1 MNDQAEPP
9 PAARPKITE
18 LLHIRDFRILWIG
31 SFLSFSGSWI
41 QNVAQGFFVY
51 NLTNDEAKLAL
62 VSFAGSLPVFLLGTI
77 AGTLADSVN
86 PRRVLFWTQIIY
98 AVLTLWLAYAT
109 WQGFVMY
116 WQVVLVAGLIG
127 ITSTIEMPTRQSVVG
142 KVVPRDLLSVA
153 VPAQAMTFNVAR
165 IIGPAIGGI
174 LLSRFGVASCYAVN
188 GLSFLA
194 LAASALA
201 IRSKLDNPRQER
213 QPIRD
218 LITEGALYVW
228 RENRLRTL
236 LVLETVTAVF
246 GIFYVPMI
254 SAYVVQILGY
264 PTDTESAKS
273 AIGHAYTAIGV
284 GAVIGLLLL
293 LRLHASPHKG
303 RMVLL
308 AMGGMAIG
316 LLTIS
321 IIRVEYVAWLFL
333 ALLGGSTMIQFNTT
347 NSLFQL
353 LSPERLRGRT
363 LSMHIW
369 ALNGLSPFGVLGL
382 GYFASVTRIS
392 PLAVFGGGVQ
402 AALRLGFALMVIG
415 LAFGLTQRRHLRILE

>member
-1 MNDQAEPP
+1 MMDQADPHP
-9 PAARPKITE
+9 GGRPKITE
-18 LLHIRDFRILWIG
+18 LLLIRDFRILWIG

-62 VSFAGSLPVFLLGTI
+62 VSFAGSLPVFILGTI
-77 AGTLADSVN
+77 AGSLADSVN
-86 PRRVLFWTQIIY
+86 PRRVLFWTQIVY

-109 WQGFVMY
+109 WKGFVVY
-116 WQVVLVAGLIG
+116 WQVVAVAGLIG

-236 LVLETVTAVF
+236 LILETVTAVF

-264 PTDTESAKS
+264 ESKSDAAKS

-284 GAVIGLLLL
+284 GAVLGLLLL
-293 LRLHASPHKG
+293 LRQHASPHKG

-308 AMGGMAIG
+308 AMAGMVVG
-316 LLTIS
+316 LLAIS
-321 IIRVEYVAWLFL
+321 IIRVEPVAWLFL
-333 ALLGGSTMIQFNTT
+333 ALLGGSTMVQFNTT

-382 GYFASVTRIS
+382 GYFASVTRVA

-402 AALRLGFALMVIG
+402 AALRLGFILMVLG
-415 LAFGLTQRRHLRILE
+415 LAFGLHQRRHLRILE

>member
-1 MNDQAEPP
+1 MNDLAEPP

-18 LLHIRDFRILWIG
+18 LLHNRDFRILWIG

-77 AGTLADSVN
+77 AGSLADSVN

-109 WQGFVMY
+109 WQGFVAY
-116 WQVVLVAGLIG
+116 WQVVVIAGLIG

-165 IIGPAIGGI
+165 IVGPAIGGI

-201 IRSKLDNPRQER
+201 IRSKLDNPRQAP

-236 LVLETVTAVF
+236 LILETVTAVF
-246 GIFYVPMI
+246 GIFYMPMI

-264 PTDTESAKS
+264 ESKSDAAKS
-273 AIGHAYTAIGV
+273 AIGHAYTAVGI

-293 LRLHASPHKG
+293 LRMHASAHKG
-303 RMVLL
+303 RMVLV
-308 AMGGMAIG
+308 AMIGMAVG
-316 LLTIS
+316 LLAIS
-321 IIRVEYVAWLFL
+321 LVRIEFVAWMFL
-333 ALLGGSTMIQFNTT
+333 ALLGGSTMVQFNTT

-382 GYFASVTRIS
+382 GYFASVTRSMPI
-392 PLAVFGGGVQ
+392 PNIGGGVE
-402 AALRLGFALMVIG
+402 AALKLGFACMTIG
-415 LAFGLTQRRHLRILE
+415 IAFGLTQRRHLRILE

>member
-1 MNDQAEPP
+1 MMDQADPHP
-9 PAARPKITE
+9 GGRPKITE
-18 LLHIRDFRILWIG
+18 LLLIRDFRILWIG

-62 VSFAGSLPVFLLGTI
+62 VSFAGSLPVFILGTI
-77 AGTLADSVN
+77 AGSLADSVN
-86 PRRVLFWTQIIY
+86 PRRVLFWTQIVY

-109 WQGFVMY
+109 WKGFVMY
-116 WQVVLVAGLIG
+116 WQVVAVAGLIG
-127 ITSTIEMPTRQSVVG
+127 ITSTIEIPTRQSVVG

-236 LVLETVTAVF
+236 LILETVTAVF

-264 PTDTESAKS
+264 ESKSDAAKS

-284 GAVIGLLLL
+284 GAVLGLLLL

-308 AMGGMAIG
+308 AMSGMVVG
-316 LLTIS
+316 LLAIS
-321 IIRVEYVAWLFL
+321 IIRVEPVAWLFL
-333 ALLGGSTMIQFNTT
+333 ALLGGSTMVQFNTT

-382 GYFASVTRIS
+382 GYFASVTRIA

-402 AALRLGFALMVIG
+402 AALRLGFILMVLG
-415 LAFGLTQRRHLRILE
+415 LAFGLNQRRHLRILE